1 MAFSTT
7 RNVYIQGKAKW
18 AKLVTPDTKYNCWSV
33 VVYPNEDSMKILN
46 ELKETKGETSGI
58 LNPIKKDEDGYNIT
72 LKRPIQKL
80 MGGKVTSFA
89 PPIVLEADGENPLRN
104 ALVGNGSD
112 ITCKVQVYNYNKPTG
127 GKGTAIRLESV
138 RVDNLV
144 PFEIRR
150 DFDKDQTR
158 QVTGLQEA
166 PPQPLF

>member
-1 MAFSTT
+1 MAYTTT

-33 VVYPNEDSMKILN
+33 VVYPNDESYKLLLD
-46 ELKETKGETSGI
+46 LKADKGDTSGI
-58 LNPIKKDEDGYNIT
+58 LNPIKKDDDGYNIT

-80 MGGKVTSFA
+80 MAGKVTSFS
-89 PPIVLEADGENPLRN
+89 PPIVVEADGENPLRN

-112 ITCKVQVYNYNKPTG
+112 ITCKVQVYNYNKPQG

-144 PFEIRR
+144 PFEIKR
-150 DFDKDQTR
+150 DFDKDQQR
-158 QVTGLQEA
+158 QVAGVAEA